1 MCPSFRVLI
10 QSGSYAGSSYIHV
23 HSRENKRQKK
33 TCFFDSSGS
42 ENAVLFKQLVCDIF
56 LLGPHF
62 LVLEGCILPSN
73 FKCSSERGKG
83 QRCFRDHTTYEVLL
97 YGRLN
102 RTGSDVFFVA
112 YFIHFLI
119 ANYLKFRNYF
129 SPSWWL

>member
-10 QSGSYAGSSYIHV
+10 QSGSYGGSSYIHV

-73 FKCSSERGKG
+73 FKCSSEGGKG
-83 QRCFRDHTTYEVLL
+83 QRFFRDHTTYEVLL

-112 YFIHFLI
+112 YFIHFFNCKLSQI
-119 ANYLKFRNYF
+119 QKLF
-129 SPSWWL
+129 

>member
-1 MCPSFRVLI
+1 MLCHHTFMYTVEKI
-10 QSGSYAGSSYIHV
+10 KG
-23 HSRENKRQKK
+23 KK
-33 TCFFDSSGS
+33 TCFFDS

-73 FKCSSERGKG
+73 FKCFSEGRKG
-83 QRCFRDHTTYEVLL
+83 QSCFKDHTAYEVLL
-97 YGRLN
+97 CGRLN

-119 ANYLKFRNYF
+119 SEFEINCN
-129 SPSWWL
+129 